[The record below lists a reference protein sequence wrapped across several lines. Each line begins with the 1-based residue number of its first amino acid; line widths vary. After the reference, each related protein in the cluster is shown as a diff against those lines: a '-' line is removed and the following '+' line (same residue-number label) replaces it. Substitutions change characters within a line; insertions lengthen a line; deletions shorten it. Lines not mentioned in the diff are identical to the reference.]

1 VQLGVV
7 FPQLEIGADRIVIR
21 DYVQAIEGLGYE
33 HLVAAEHVLGADK
46 TNRSGW
52 TGYDI
57 HDMFHEPFVLFGY
70 VAACTTR
77 IGLATCV
84 LVLPQRQTALVAKQ
98 AAEVDVLSGGRLR
111 LGVGLGWNAVEYE
124 ALGSEFRTRGARVG
138 EQIRVLRALWTDPCA
153 TFRGRRHTIVE
164 AGLSPMP
171 VQGPIPIWIGGDSDA
186 ALRRAGTLG
195 DGWMPGLGSYS
206 SAVAT
211 ADGRRA
217 LVERL
222 RAIARD
228 AGRDP
233 AAIGIEARV
242 SAANGV
248 PDEWRR
254 AVDEWRDLG
263 ATHVSVMTYGA
274 GLRDM
279 PEHVTMARRFLDAVR
294 G

>member
-21 DYVQAIEGLGYE
+21 DYVQAIEGLGYD
-33 HLVAAEHVLGADK
+33 HMVAAEHVLGAD
-46 TNRSGW
+46 TANRPGW

-57 HDMFHEPFVLFGY
+57 HDMFHEPFVLLGY
-70 VAACTTR
+70 IAACTAR

-84 LVLPQRQTALVAKQ
+84 LVLPQRQVALVAKQ
-98 AAEVDVLSGGRLR
+98 AAQVDVFCGGRLR
-111 LGVGLGWNAVEYE
+111 LGIGLGWNAVEYE
-124 ALGSEFRTRGARVG
+124 ALGAEFRTRGVRVG
-138 EQIRVLRALWTDPCA
+138 EQIRVLRALWTEPCV

-171 VQGPIPIWIGGDSDA
+171 VQRPIPIWVGGDSDV

-211 ADGRRA
+211 AHGRRTR
-217 LVERL
+217 VERL
-222 RAIARD
+222 RTIARD

-233 AAIGIEARV
+233 SAIGIDARV
-242 SAANGV
+242 SIANGG

-254 AVDEWRDLG
+254 AVAEWRDLG

-279 PEHVTMARRFLDAVR
+279 REHATMARRFLDAVR